1 MSRKQY
7 STLLFL
13 TYCFQEGR
21 ESGESGGGGEGER
34 DEEGVGN
41 LTRVTCP
48 ESSIRVARE
57 RESRKAYGTGQSTT
71 NYVRSAGKEEGESK
85 TKKNK
90 RVISPYLSRKE
101 VEWRGQKETISTI
114 GRIRLLA
121 PILVFAKPNL
131 HPYGMEL
138 PHVAPISSHPTN
150 IVMNT
155 CVVSISGEKV
165 VEQQQSGVVRQ
176 KKATTVGDTVE
187 DRLPFLSSA
196 CLHVDSFHDHF
207 TLSLSALIT

>member
-155 CVVSISGEKV
+155 CVVSIV
-165 VEQQQSGVVRQ
+165 SGVIHEILKICV
-176 KKATTVGDTVE
+176 
-187 DRLPFLSSA
+187 
-196 CLHVDSFHDHF
+196 CIHV
-207 TLSLSALIT
+207 ALLYI